1 MTLGSIEDLER
12 AAMTVLI
19 GTNTAEA
26 HPVIASRMKRAQ
38 KLFGQKMHV
47 FDIRK
52 HEMAERADAFY
63 QPKPGTDLVWLGAA
77 TKYIIDNDLHDK
89 AFLNDWVDNYEDYY
103 KSLELFT
110 MDFAEETTGI
120 PKEQII
126 SFAEEAAKAES
137 MSICWAMGV
146 TQQDIGSDTS
156 TAILTYCL

>member
-1 MTLGSIEDLER
+1 
-12 AAMTVLI
+12 
-19 GTNTAEA
+19 
-26 HPVIASRMKRAQ
+26 MKRAQ

-52 HEMAERADAFY
+52 HEMVICADAFY

-126 SFAEEAAKAES
+126 SFAEEVAKPNQCQFVGQWVLHNKILVVIQMRLS
-137 MSICWAMGV
+137 
-146 TQQDIGSDTS
+146 
-156 TAILTYCL
+156 LTYCL

>member
-1 MTLGSIEDLER
+1 MYSILE
-12 AAMTVLI
+12 
-19 GTNTAEA
+19 N
-26 HPVIASRMKRAQ
+26 MKWS
-38 KLFGQKMHV
+38 
-47 FDIRK
+47 
-52 HEMAERADAFY
+52 RADAFY

-126 SFAEEAAKAES
+126 SFAEEVQKLNQCQFVGQWVLHNKILVVIQVQLS
-137 MSICWAMGV
+137 
-146 TQQDIGSDTS
+146 
-156 TAILTYCL
+156 LTYCL

>member
-1 MTLGSIEDLER
+1 
-12 AAMTVLI
+12 
-19 GTNTAEA
+19 
-26 HPVIASRMKRAQ
+26 MKRAQ

-52 HEMAERADAFY
+52 HEMVARADAFY
-63 QPKPGTDLVWLGAA
+63 QPKPGTDLVWLGALLNISL
-77 TKYIIDNDLHDK
+77 TTIYDK

-126 SFAEEAAKAES
+126 SFAEEGAKANQ
-137 MSICWAMGV
+137 CQFVGQWV
-146 TQQDIGSDTS
+146 LHNK
-156 TAILTYCL
+156 ILVVIQMRYL

>member
-1 MTLGSIEDLER
+1 MVR
-12 AAMTVLI
+12 C
-19 GTNTAEA
+19 
-26 HPVIASRMKRAQ
+26 
-38 KLFGQKMHV
+38 
-47 FDIRK
+47 
-52 HEMAERADAFY
+52 
-63 QPKPGTDLVWLGAA
+63 A

-126 SFAEEAAKAES
+126 SFAEEAKAES

-146 TQQDIGSDTS
+146 TQQDIGSDTMRLS
-156 TAILTYCL
+156 LTYCL

>member
-1 MTLGSIEDLER
+1 MKWARVQMHFINLGNRFSLVR
-12 AAMTVLI
+12 CVLNI
-19 GTNTAEA
+19 
-26 HPVIASRMKRAQ
+26 S
-38 KLFGQKMHV
+38 L
-47 FDIRK
+47 
-52 HEMAERADAFY
+52 
-63 QPKPGTDLVWLGAA
+63 
-77 TKYIIDNDLHDK
+77 DNDLHDK

-126 SFAEEAAKAES
+126 SFGRLES

-156 TAILTYCL
+156 TTISNLDR